1 MMDLQFVSAEESDIP
16 VIFAQAK
23 NLIDTYEDVE
33 AIDYD
38 KVLGWVERKIAACI
52 SEYRCVIA
60 DGERCAWYRL
70 CDDGELDDL
79 YVLPAF
85 QCRGIGTQIME
96 KCICQSEKPLWLYV
110 FSRNIRAISFYER
123 FGFSLRETVGKTRLI
138 MERNG

>member
-1 MMDLQFVSAEESDIP
+1 MMNLQFVSAEESDIP

-33 AIDYD
+33 TIDYD
-38 KVLGWVERKIAACI
+38 KVLAWVTRKITARI
-52 SEYRCVIA
+52 SEYHCVIA

-70 CDDGELDDL
+70 CDDGELDDF
-79 YVLPAF
+79 YVLSAY
-85 QCRGIGTQIME
+85 QNRGIGTQIIQ
-96 KCICQSEKPLWLYV
+96 KCIRQSEKPLWLYV

>member
-1 MMDLQFVSAEESDIP
+1 MMDIQFVSAEERDIP
-16 VIFAQAK
+16 VILAQAK

-33 AIDYD
+33 SIDYD
-38 KVLGWVERKIAACI
+38 KVLAWVARKTAEHI

-85 QCRGIGTQIME
+85 QCRGIGTEVMRR
-96 KCICQSEKPLWLYV
+96 CIRQSEKPLWLYV

-123 FGFSLRETVGKTRLI
+123 FGFYLRETVGKTRLI

>member
-1 MMDLQFVSAEESDIP
+1 MIELQFVSAEESDIP

-52 SEYRCVIA
+52 AEYRCVIA

-96 KCICQSEKPLWLYV
+96 KCIRQSEKPLWLYV

-138 MERNG
+138 IEQNG

>member
-1 MMDLQFVSAEESDIP
+1 MDLQYVSAEESDIP

-96 KCICQSEKPLWLYV
+96 KCICQSENLCGYMYFP
-110 FSRNIRAISFYER
+110 AISGQFPFMSGLAFP
-123 FGFSLRETVGKTRLI
+123 FGKRWGKPALS
-138 MERNG
+138 